1 MQQREL
7 GKSGMMVTPLMLG
20 GNVFGFTADEKA
32 SFAVLDAFVA
42 QGGNF
47 IDTADV
53 YSAWVPGHVGGESE
67 TVLGKWF
74 AQGGGRREKVLI
86 ATKVAKWPKRPGLK
100 PANIIAACD
109 ESLQRMQIDVIDL
122 YQLHEDDMSVP
133 PEDYMGALGDLVKAG
148 KVRAVGLSNFTP
160 ERTLTAIK
168 AGGPRVE
175 TMQPEYSL
183 MSRAIE
189 TDMAPLCVRENISLI
204 TYFALASGYL
214 SGKYRTAAD
223 KAKSVRGGRMDAYMD
238 GQGPAVLAA
247 MDAVSAK
254 TGATLAQIA
263 LAWLMAKP
271 GVAAPIASATSVAQL
286 DELMGALRIRLDAE
300 DIAAL
305 DRASA

>member
-1 MQQREL
+1 MQQRQL
-7 GKSGMMVTPLMLG
+7 GQSGLFVTPLMLG
-20 GNVFGFTADEKA
+20 GNVFGFTADEQA

-42 QGGNF
+42 AGGNA

-53 YSAWVPGHVGGESE
+53 YSNWAPGHVGGESE
-67 TVLGKWF
+67 TVLGKWL

-100 PANIIAACD
+100 RENILAACD
-109 ESLQRMQIDVIDL
+109 ESLTRMGIETIDL
-122 YQLHEDDMSVP
+122 YQLHEDDAAVS
-133 PEDYMGALGDLVKAG
+133 PEEYMGALAELVKAG

-160 ERTLTAIK
+160 ARTLAAIV

-189 TDMAPLCVRENISLI
+189 ADLQPLCVRESISLI

-214 SGKYRTAAD
+214 SGKYRIAAD
-223 KAKSVRGGRMDAYMD
+223 KAKSVRGGRMDGYMN
-238 GQGPAVLAA
+238 GKGPAVLAA

-271 GVAAPIASATSVAQL
+271 GVAAPIASATNVAQIG
-286 DELMGALRIRLDAE
+286 ELMGALELKLGGD

>member
-7 GKSGMMVTPLMLG
+7 GQSGLFITPLMLG

-32 SFAVLDAFVA
+32 SFAVLDAFVD
-42 QGGNF
+42 QGGNA

-100 PANIIAACD
+100 RENIFAACD
-109 ESLQRMQIDVIDL
+109 ESLARMGIDTIDL
-122 YQLHEDDMSVP
+122 YQLHEDDANVA
-133 PEDYMGALGDLVKAG
+133 PEEYMGALADLVKAG

-160 ERTLTAIK
+160 ERTLAAIK
-168 AGGPRVE
+168 AGGPRIE

-183 MSRAIE
+183 MSREIE
-189 TDMAPLCVRENISLI
+189 ADLAPLCVRENIALI

-214 SGKYRTAAD
+214 SGKYRGDAD
-223 KAKSVRGGRMDAYMD
+223 KAKSVRGGGMDKYMK
-238 GQGPAVLAA
+238 GKGPGVLGV
-247 MDAVSAK
+247 MDEISAK
-254 TGATLAQIA
+254 TGASLAQIA

-286 DELMGALRIRLDAE
+286 TELMGALNVTLAAE

>member
-7 GKSGMMVTPLMLG
+7 GKSGIKVTPLMLG

-47 IDTADV
+47 IDTADA

-67 TVLGKWF
+67 NVLGKWF

-86 ATKVAKWPKRPGLK
+86 ATKVAKWAKRPGLK
-100 PANIIAACD
+100 RENILAACD
-109 ESLQRMQIDVIDL
+109 DSLTRMKIDVIDL
-122 YQLHEDDMSVP
+122 YQLHEDDMAVP
-133 PEDYMGALGDLVKAG
+133 PEEYMGALADLVAAG

-160 ERTLTAIK
+160 ERTLAAIK
-168 AGGPRVE
+168 AGGPRIE

-189 TDMAPLCVRENISLI
+189 ADLAPLCVRENISLI

-214 SGKYRTAAD
+214 SGKYRGAAD
-223 KAKSVRGGRMDAYMD
+223 KAKSVRGGGMDKYMN
-238 GQGPAVLAA
+238 GKGPAVLAA

-254 TGATLAQIA
+254 TGASLAQIA

-271 GVAAPIASATSVAQL
+271 GVAA
-286 DELMGALRIRLDAE
+286 
-300 DIAAL
+300 
-305 DRASA
+305 